1 VKSTR
6 LRYISAKTA
15 AALTAAVSA
24 LPFKVE
30 IKGGPT
36 LRGGRWYVFFVLPEN
51 PGIDFKNLE
60 LKK

>member
-1 VKSTR
+1 MNSTR

-24 LPFKVE
+24 LPWKVE
-30 IKGGPT
+30 IKGGPVV
-36 LRGGRWYVFFVLPEN
+36 RGGRWFVFFVLPEN
-51 PGIDFKNLE
+51 PGIKFDNLE